1 MSGNSGCDG
10 RSVGRKDYSSI
21 DNNNKHNGLTMKSTI
36 YTTIGASNHSDTTRE
51 EHDFSHVPETY
62 ILGREKT

>member
-1 MSGNSGCDG
+1 
-10 RSVGRKDYSSI
+10 
-21 DNNNKHNGLTMKSTI
+21 MKSTI

>member
-1 MSGNSGCDG
+1 MALQWGG
-10 RSVGRKDYSSI
+10 RI
-21 DNNNKHNGLTMKSTI
+21 IAAQDNNDKHNGVTMKSTI